1 MNQLKI
7 KFMFRMERVNS
18 EIMRHLLEII
28 KEMNDKR
35 ISSAII
41 TISYVDT
48 TPDLKLSRVGIQ
60 SDNSKNICEL
70 LNKSKAYIRRE
81 LASKMIMK
89 NTPEVI
95 FYEDKTE
102 ETANRIEQLLKQ
114 IKN

>member
-1 MNQLKI
+1 MY
-7 KFMFRMERVNS
+7 RMERVNS
-18 EIMRHLLEII
+18 EIMKNLLQII
-28 KEMNDKR
+28 QNMNDKR
-35 ISSAII
+35 ISSEII

-60 SDNSKNICEL
+60 SKRSKEICEL
-70 LNKSKAYIRRE
+70 LNRSKSYIRKE

-89 NTPEVI
+89 STPEVV

-102 ETANRIEQLLKQ
+102 ETADRIEQLLKQ